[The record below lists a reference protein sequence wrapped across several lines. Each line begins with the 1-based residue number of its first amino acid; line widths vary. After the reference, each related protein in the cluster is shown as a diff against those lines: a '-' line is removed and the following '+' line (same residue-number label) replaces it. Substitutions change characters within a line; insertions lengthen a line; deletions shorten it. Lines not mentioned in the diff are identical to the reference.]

1 MDRQLVIR
9 PHGDNFHVAFHN
21 YMGPYEGHQI
31 GETLGLEEV
40 EAPEED
46 LGAEPLQLG
55 QYYLWHAMDRHPDL
69 HALVAPEQLGDV
81 ARAID
86 EFHVRVLKGKRFL
99 PEREERGAKVM
110 AEPPPSYIEHIEEEH
125 KPVWCKGPRAM
136 IQAVVTGAIPTAVIL
151 VTVLLLFR
159 HFGDHRQEVGLDE
172 VFRRANAPAAQQTAL
187 QNFWSPDHSGEL
199 STRLTAVAYIEGDM
213 VVLQD
218 GHVLQFAGLRQARP
232 VFEKARI
239 AGVAPRLDID
249 LVGRRAIVRGIHIAH
264 ETLGAGTELK
274 RLARLPRTAE
284 VPQRTQ
290 RAGASGWYMPSRLP
304 LGDTPEMRALV
315 GQRLCLRG
323 TLHQKG
329 GGLELHCGGGEIFD
343 VELARKGS
351 SIQKFLDF
359 FADGETDLR
368 LDVVVSEVYRTRK
381 QEETGV
387 VGKIK
392 LHSASAQNYH
402 IVASR

>member
-1 MDRQLVIR
+1 
-9 PHGDNFHVAFHN
+9 
-21 YMGPYEGHQI
+21 
-31 GETLGLEEV
+31 
-40 EAPEED
+40 
-46 LGAEPLQLG
+46 
-55 QYYLWHAMDRHPDL
+55 
-69 HALVAPEQLGDV
+69 
-81 ARAID
+81 
-86 EFHVRVLKGKRFL
+86 
-99 PEREERGAKVM
+99 
-110 AEPPPSYIEHIEEEH
+110 
-125 KPVWCKGPRAM
+125 M

-151 VTVLLLFR
+151 VTILLLFR

-172 VFRRANAPAAQQTAL
+172 VFRRANAPAAQQTAF
-187 QNFWSPDHSGEL
+187 QNFWSPDHFGEL

-218 GHVLQFAGLRQARP
+218 GHVLQFAGLREARP

-264 ETLGAGTELK
+264 ETMGVGTELK

-329 GGLELHCGGGEIFD
+329 AGLELHCGGGEIFD

-359 FADGETDLR
+359 FADGDTDLR

-381 QEETGV
+381 QEESGV
-387 VGKIK
+387 VGKIE